1 MFYCSQSDACTL
13 AVMLNTFP
21 RTDLHTY
28 ILSDG
33 VMSFAHFETEL
44 FDLFLLSLKSSLYIL
59 HLPLC
64 LCHGYGLQVFPPR
77 LWVGRLFLFLIVYF
91 TEQHFEFLMQSSLS
105 VCSPGVAPCT
115 SLLGTSHLPDLR
127 DFFFLKAL

>member
-64 LCHGYGLQVFPPR
+64 LCHGCGLQVFFSPS
-77 LWVGRLFLFLIVYF
+77 VGGSSFRFLN
-91 TEQHFEFLMQSSLS
+91 S
-105 VCSPGVAPCT
+105 VFHRAT
-115 SLLGTSHLPDLR
+115 
-127 DFFFLKAL
+127 F